1 MSKNPDTD
9 ASSLSRSRR
18 HPAKPEGATHLK
30 LGLIGDNIAQSK
42 APILHGIAGR
52 LANLTI
58 SYERLVPRELGISFD
73 ETIAGCAA
81 NGFRGLNITYPYKE
95 VAARRVEIDDPVVRA
110 MGAINTVVFERSG
123 PTGFN
128 TDYSGMIAAY
138 RGVRGDR
145 AAGRVCMIGAGGV
158 GKAIAFALLKLG
170 LEALWIVDQDRTKA
184 EDLAER
190 LSAVAPGLPVS
201 VVEETAAIAAQA
213 DGLINCTPVG
223 MVGHEGTPLPR
234 AQMRHG
240 QWAFDAVYTP
250 IETQFI
256 ADALAEGLTVIS
268 GYELFFHQGVDAWQL
283 FAGHPVDTGQLRHLL
298 TESES
303 GLQS

>member
-9 ASSLSRSRR
+9 VSSLSRSRR
-18 HPAKPEGATHLK
+18 RSANSESAIHLK

-42 APILHGIAGR
+42 APILHGFAGR

-73 ETIAGCAA
+73 ETIAVCAA
-81 NGFRGLNITYPYKE
+81 NGFRGINITYPYKE
-95 VAARRVEIDDPVVRA
+95 QAARLVEINDPMVRA

-123 PTGFN
+123 PAGFN
-128 TDYSGMIAAY
+128 TDYSGTINAY

-158 GKAIAFALLKLG
+158 GKAIAFALLKLD
-170 LEALWIVDQDRTKA
+170 LEALWIVDLDRTKA
-184 EDLAER
+184 ENLAAR
-190 LSAVAPGLPVS
+190 IRAVSPGTPVS
-201 VVEETAAIAAQA
+201 VTDDTEAIAAQV

-234 AQMRHG
+234 AQMRCG

-250 IETQFI
+250 IETQFL

-283 FAGHPVDTGQLRHLL
+283 FAGHPVDSGQLRRLL